1 MRPQDFV
8 AGGNYYYSM
17 AGMTLAHDGDG
28 MLSGSKAK
36 PESGDRACAD
46 RKDASRDC
54 QGLPPVGLEVNWAVK
69 LAEHDRWL
77 RTIVFARLGER
88 QAVDDVMQE
97 VALAAVA
104 QRAPLTDLTRVG
116 AWLYRLALRQALLY
130 RRRHGRQRKL
140 VGAFAASHAAERGLS
155 HWPDPLDLLLRD
167 ERRMLVREALG
178 RLPRRDR
185 EILLLKYTE
194 DWTYRELAGHLGVSE
209 SAVEAR
215 LHRARQR
222 LRHAMI
228 GTNLIEATE

>member
-1 MRPQDFV
+1 METPQDS
-8 AGGNYYYSM
+8 AGGGNYHYSM
-17 AGMTLAHDGDG
+17 AEMTLVHEADGMTQP
-28 MLSGSKAK
+28 SGL
-36 PESGDRACAD
+36 E
-46 RKDASRDC
+46 DAT
-54 QGLPPVGLEVNWAVK
+54 PKPVGLEVDWAVK

-77 RTIVFARLGER
+77 RTIVLARLGER

-104 QRAPLTDLTRVG
+104 QRAPLTDLARVG
-116 AWLYRLALRQALLY
+116 AWLYRLAMRQALLY

-140 VGAFAASHAAERGLS
+140 VGTLAANQAGELCVSRT
-155 HWPDPLDLLLRD
+155 PNPLDLLLRD
-167 ERRMLVREALG
+167 ERTLLVREAVE

-194 DWTYRELAGHLGVSE
+194 DWSYRELAQHLGVSE

-222 LRHAMI
+222 LRQAVAGI
-228 GTNLIEATE
+228 LD

>member
-8 AGGNYYYSM
+8 AGGNYHYSM
-17 AGMTLAHDGDG
+17 AGMTLVHDGDG

-36 PESGDRACAD
+36 PESGARACAD

-104 QRAPLTDLTRVG
+104 QRAPLSDLARVG
-116 AWLYRLALRQALLY
+116 AWLYRLAVRQALLY

-140 VGAFAASHAAERGLS
+140 VGAFAANQASDPEAS
-155 HWPDPLDLLLRD
+155 CFPDPLDLLLRD
-167 ERRMLVREALG
+167 ERRTLVRDAVE

-185 EILLLKYTE
+185 
-194 DWTYRELAGHLGVSE
+194 
-209 SAVEAR
+209 
-215 LHRARQR
+215 
-222 LRHAMI
+222 
-228 GTNLIEATE
+228 